1 MPHFTRPNED
11 GVRFEGLRLSGL
23 CHDPFYADYQ
33 ALNGPLRCWPA
44 YVINPTGVI
53 LNLAPGELICRWS
66 DEGVDG
72 LGLCGRK
79 AVDLS
84 DHNLH
89 LFNSHVLPAY
99 GRFGVTLDIMKS
111 QAENW
116 NSTMIRGFYC
126 QLMGHAFQVILPGA
140 VRVPHDLAPASSG
153 SRASPL
159 ASRRNAKP
167 QGRCQAG
174 RGYAQPSAEA
184 IAARQAA
191 ATEAIATI
199 TLMQTGADF
208 EDEAPPRIDSEMA
221 KQSSDVNFKEGRKG

>member
-1 MPHFTRPNED
+1 M
-11 GVRFEGLRLSGL
+11 V
-23 CHDPFYADYQ
+23 Q
-33 ALNGPLRCWPA
+33 
-44 YVINPTGVI
+44 
-53 LNLAPGELICRWS
+53 
-66 DEGVDG
+66 
-72 LGLCGRK
+72 

-116 NSTMIRGFYC
+116 NSTMIRGLSAIITLKYCIRGRAYPADIRRGFYC